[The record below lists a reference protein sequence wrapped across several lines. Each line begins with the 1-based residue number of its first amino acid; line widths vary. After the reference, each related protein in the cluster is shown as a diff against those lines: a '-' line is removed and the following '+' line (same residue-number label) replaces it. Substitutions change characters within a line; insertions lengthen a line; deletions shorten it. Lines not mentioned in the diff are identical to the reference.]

1 MAMIKAFAVAAVAA
15 ATTVLSVSAS
25 QACGDKLVPLG
36 GGIRFEQIHVS
47 RHPGKIILFLNPAS
61 KLSAANDEFRLG
73 AALEKA
79 GHAVRSVGNRHEL
92 EVALQTSNA
101 DLVLMDWSDVLQLQA
116 EFPSQAG
123 LPAILPILY
132 RPTAEEL
139 LDARQQSS
147 CVAPAAKRRGRA
159 TVVQSVEQ
167 ILERRGK
174 GLPVDC
180 ITHSDTASQS

>member
-1 MAMIKAFAVAAVAA
+1 MIKAFAVAAVAA
-15 ATTVLSVSAS
+15 ATSVLSASAS

-61 KLSAANDEFRLG
+61 KLAAANDEFRLG

-79 GHAVRSVGNRHEL
+79 GHAVRSVASRHEL
-92 EVALQTSNA
+92 EIALQASNP

-116 EFPSQAG
+116 ELPSEAG
-123 LPAILPILY
+123 LPLILPILY

-139 LDARQQSS
+139 LDAREQSS
-147 CVAPAAKRRGRA
+147 CVAPAAKRRGRV

-167 ILERRGK
+167 MLERRDK

-180 ITHSDTASQS
+180 LSRNHAAAQS